1 MLRLRV
7 NNSTRNN
14 LIVLFVP
21 GTLPQLS
28 GSIIVEYVPTQY
40 VMIVLVRWSIKRE
53 PVICVLWDSA
63 IHNRKRRKSKCLK
76 LLKPFVLI
84 LSIRR
89 SLKCLNW
96 RLLKIVKVLIARS
109 TKDNFS
115 SKKLLLRSFK
125 SKTKNL
131 NKNRKLRIN
140 NWKKLEVKMK
150 KSKKRLAR
158 SPTPSSEWVMTMMID
173 CINFYIQ
180 IIKFLKR
187 DMKV

>member
-1 MLRLRV
+1 M
-7 NNSTRNN
+7 
-14 LIVLFVP
+14 
-21 GTLPQLS
+21 
-28 GSIIVEYVPTQY
+28 
-40 VMIVLVRWSIKRE
+40 
-53 PVICVLWDSA
+53 
-63 IHNRKRRKSKCLK
+63 
-76 LLKPFVLI
+76 
-84 LSIRR
+84 
-89 SLKCLNW
+89 
-96 RLLKIVKVLIARS
+96 IARS